1 MAVRLQTTRD
11 IGIRG
16 VKLLVYGAAGS
27 GKTSL
32 VRTLPSPVIL
42 SAEAGL
48 LSLSGTDIPYID
60 ISSMDDLK
68 DAYEW
73 VTSEEAAQF
82 KSICLDSISEIA
94 EVVLNHEKK
103 HAKDPRQAY
112 GSM

>member
-16 VKLLVYGAAGS
+16 VKLLVYGAAGA

-48 LSLSGTDIPYID
+48 LSLSGTDIPYIV
-60 ISSMDDLK
+60 SAL
-68 DAYEW
+68 
-73 VTSEEAAQF
+73 
-82 KSICLDSISEIA
+82 
-94 EVVLNHEKK
+94 
-103 HAKDPRQAY
+103 
-112 GSM
+112 